1 MRIDAYGQ
9 PVLSERDVMDLYMK
23 NPEHSMKTCLVDFEP
38 RADLEVVD
46 APQLQRW
53 MEDAATVDQYDARNQ
68 SQWHMPQQY
77 RDLDIAEWVLSQ
89 CTTDEQL
96 QRVGMELMLYL
107 ERDAFPLL
115 RYLKYLVDTMR
126 QHNIVWGVGRG
137 SSVSSYV
144 LYLIGIHR
152 IDSLYYDLDIREF
165 LK

>member
-9 PVLSERDVMDLYMK
+9 PILSERDVMDLYMK
-23 NPEHSMKTCLVDFEP
+23 NPEHSMKYCLVDFQP
-38 RADLEVVD
+38 RADLDITD
-46 APQLQRW
+46 APKLLQW
-53 MEDAATVDQYDARNQ
+53 LDSAESIEEYDARNQ
-68 SQWHMPQQY
+68 SDWKLPQQY

-89 CTTDEQL
+89 CSTDEQL

-152 IDSLYYDLDIREF
+152 IDSLYYDLDIHEF